1 MSESMTT
8 HNVSPVPAMDAV
20 SVPPN
25 LRADASVSRGRSLVG
40 RLLRWAILL
49 SVIAGSG
56 YVFWRYPAEVK
67 LTWTTVS
74 EKLLSKPAPPA
85 PPPPP
90 TLTVSTGRPWDGTLV
105 LSDEARKA
113 LDLTTVKVLSQ
124 TEPIRLEL
132 LGTTANITETLT
144 KVRPMFKGRVDKV
157 HVAVGDAVKKG
168 DPLIDLYSK
177 DLAEAKSAYDIE
189 QMQWKYDKRLL
200 DTRAPLLASKAISQ
214 QLFEETKN
222 NEMKSRREF
231 EVARDKLY
239 VYGLTQDE
247 VERVESE
254 AGAQKARMTIRS
266 PGDGFVIERD
276 AAPGN
281 LYDEGDTLLII
292 APLDRLWVW
301 GNVFESD
308 LDLVRTGQTW
318 QIRFPFLEEKIIGK
332 VEYISNRVDPNTHA
346 VRVRT
351 SIPNPGG
358 RLKSDM
364 LVRGMLEIPPVPGRT
379 VVPRTAVIVD
389 DGHFYVFV
397 KGSGHPLTFTRRTV
411 AIAQEKDDHAVI
423 DEGLKV
429 GEEVV
434 SVGALILAQLYETR
448 RTAETGAPTTSD
460 GPSVD

>member
-1 MSESMTT
+1 MSESMPIQ
-8 HNVSPVPAMDAV
+8 NASSVPAIDVEPMPTER
-20 SVPPN
+20 PP
-25 LRADASVSRGRSLVG
+25 RRKASRRRPVVG
-40 RLLRWAILL
+40 RLLTLGALL
-49 SVIAGSG
+49 SVFSAAV
-56 YVFWRYPAEVK
+56 YVSWKYPVEVK
-67 LTWTTVS
+67 AAWASVS
-74 EKLLSKPAPPA
+74 ERLMSKPAA
-85 PPPPP
+85 PPLPPSP
-90 TLTVSTGRPWDGTLV
+90 TVTATSGHPWDGTLIV
-105 LSDEARKA
+105 SEQARKA
-113 LDLTTVKVLSQ
+113 LDLTTVKVVPQ

-144 KVRPMFKGRVDKV
+144 KVRPMFKGRVDKI
-157 HVAVGDAVKKG
+157 HVGVGDAVKKG

-189 QMQWKYDKRLL
+189 QMQWKYDKKLL
-200 DTRAPLLASKAISQ
+200 ETREPLVASRAISQ

-239 VYGLTQDE
+239 VFGLTQDE

-266 PGDGFVIERD
+266 PSDGFVIERD

-281 LYDEGDTLLII
+281 LYDEADTLLII
-292 APLDRLWVW
+292 APLDRLWIW

-318 QIRFPFLEEKIIGK
+318 LIRFPFMEEKIVGR

-346 VRVRT
+346 VRIRT

-358 RLKSDM
+358 RLKADM

-379 VVPRTAVIVD
+379 VVPRTALVVD

-397 KGSGHPLTFTRRTV
+397 KGTGDHQTFTRRTV

-423 DEGLKV
+423 DDGLKS

-434 SVGALILAQLYETR
+434 SVGALILAQIYDNR
-448 RTAETGAPTTSD
+448 RTAETGAPTTSG